1 MIRSRVKNLVKTR
14 PVALILLIFLAFI
27 ALGMPDGLLG
37 VGWPSIRAGF
47 SQPLDVLGLLLF
59 TMMVGYLTSSF
70 LSGELTRRWGV
81 GKVLIISCLVTGAGL
96 IGYTL
101 VPGWGMMVALGLF
114 AGLGAGAV
122 DSSLNAYV
130 AANFGPGLMQ
140 WLHASYGIGVTIG
153 PLIMTAMLARY
164 NSWRPGYL
172 IVGGFQLVLALS
184 FVLTMSLWNWKKTE
198 KTEEVKQATAPSASL
213 RETLRQ
219 PRVWASMA
227 LFFFYV
233 GSEVTLGT
241 WVYSLLTEG
250 RGINPK
256 LAGYFAGSYWFT
268 FTLGRVLAG
277 VLTRKINIQKLVVI
291 CITAA
296 LAGTVVLG
304 LNLGTWVNLAAVA
317 LVGFAFAPVFPG
329 LMSGT
334 PARVGQA
341 HSNNTIGI
349 QAAAGSLGGTGL
361 TSLVGV
367 LAQTFSLE
375 VVPLV
380 LLVFLGCLLGLY
392 LLFRRKGN
400 VEAAAGQ
407 S

>member
-1 MIRSRVKNLVKTR
+1 MISSRLKNLVRTR

-47 SQPLDVLGLLLF
+47 GQPLDVLGMLLF
-59 TMMVGYLTSSF
+59 TTMVGYLTSSF

-81 GKVLIISCLVTGAGL
+81 GKVLIFSCLITGAGL

-101 VPGWGMMVALGLF
+101 VPRWEMMVALGLL
-114 AGLGAGAV
+114 AGLGAGAI
-122 DSSLNAYV
+122 DSSLNAYI

-140 WLHASYGIGVTIG
+140 WLHASYGVGVTTG

-164 NSWRPGYL
+164 SSWRPGYL
-172 IVGGFQLVLALS
+172 VVGGVQLALALS
-184 FVLTMSLWNWKKTE
+184 FVLSLRLWNWKKADISE
-198 KTEEVKQATAPSASL
+198 DAQAAPESSASL
-213 RETLRQ
+213 KVTLRQ

-250 RGINPK
+250 RGVDPT

-268 FTLGRVLAG
+268 FTVGRVLAG
-277 VLTRKINIQKLVVI
+277 VLTRKIKLQKLVII

-296 LAGTVVLG
+296 LAGTAVLG
-304 LNLGTWVNLAAVA
+304 LNLGTWANLAAVA
-317 LVGFAFAPVFPG
+317 LVGFAFAPIFPG

-334 PARVGQA
+334 PARVGQS
-341 HSNNTIGI
+341 HSNNTIGM

-367 LAQTFSLE
+367 LAQTFSLA

-380 LLVFLGCLLGLY
+380 LLFFLGCLLGLY
-392 LLFRRKGN
+392 LIFQRKGS
-400 VEAAAGQ
+400 VPTGQ
-407 S
+407 L

>member
-1 MIRSRVKNLVKTR
+1 MISSRLKNLVRTR

-47 SQPLDVLGLLLF
+47 GQPLDVLGMLLF
-59 TMMVGYLTSSF
+59 TTMVGYLTSSF

-81 GKVLIISCLVTGAGL
+81 GKVLIFSCLITGAGL

-101 VPGWGMMVALGLF
+101 VPRWEMMVALGLL
-114 AGLGAGAV
+114 AGLGAGAI

-140 WLHASYGIGVTIG
+140 WLHASYGVGVTTG
-153 PLIMTAMLARY
+153 PLIMTAMLALY
-164 NSWRPGYL
+164 SSWRPGYL
-172 IVGGFQLVLALS
+172 VVGGVQLALALS
-184 FVLTMSLWNWKKTE
+184 FVLSLRLWNWKKADISE
-198 KTEEVKQATAPSASL
+198 DAQAAPESSASL
-213 RETLRQ
+213 KVTLRQ

-250 RGINPK
+250 RGVDPT

-268 FTLGRVLAG
+268 FTVGRVLAG
-277 VLTRKINIQKLVVI
+277 VLTRKIKLQKLVII

-296 LAGTVVLG
+296 LAGTAVLG
-304 LNLGTWVNLAAVA
+304 LNLGTWANLAAVA
-317 LVGFAFAPVFPG
+317 LVGFAFAPIFPG

-334 PARVGQA
+334 PARVGQS
-341 HSNNTIGI
+341 HSNNTIGM

-380 LLVFLGCLLGLY
+380 LLFFLGCLLGLY
-392 LLFRRKGN
+392 LIFQRKGS
-400 VEAAAGQ
+400 VPTGQ
-407 S
+407 L